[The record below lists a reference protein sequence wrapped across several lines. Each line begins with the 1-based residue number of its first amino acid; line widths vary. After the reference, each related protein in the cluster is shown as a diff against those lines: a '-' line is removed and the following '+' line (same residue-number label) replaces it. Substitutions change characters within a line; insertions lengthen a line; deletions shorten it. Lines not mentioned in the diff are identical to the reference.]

1 MLPKSKPVVENYY
14 HTNSSFCGCHLECG
28 KFYSTVHI
36 VRANISNQNMFTSYN
51 HVCLV
56 LDIKDFY
63 YLEGECMDCNACNST
78 FETWDNRM
86 LEQLSDGVRAHF
98 PAILTWK
105 YACDQSVVT
114 LLHSRILGNSST
126 VLHNQLEEVHRE
138 EWLRKQ
144 LHYISDCQ
152 RHK

>member
-1 MLPKSKPVVENYY
+1 
-14 HTNSSFCGCHLECG
+14 
-28 KFYSTVHI
+28 
-36 VRANISNQNMFTSYN
+36 
-51 HVCLV
+51 
-56 LDIKDFY
+56 
-63 YLEGECMDCNACNST
+63 MDCNACNST

-114 LLHSRILGNSST
+114 LLRSRILGNSST

-152 RHK
+152 RHKRGLEQFHQLVPLRPDTTIPTSSNP